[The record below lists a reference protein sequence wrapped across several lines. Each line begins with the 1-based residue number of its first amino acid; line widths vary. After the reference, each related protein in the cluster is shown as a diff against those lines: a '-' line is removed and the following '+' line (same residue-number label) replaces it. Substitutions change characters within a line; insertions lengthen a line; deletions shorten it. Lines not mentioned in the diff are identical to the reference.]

1 MTDEI
6 PIARKW
12 GWFVVLGIISVLGG
26 VFALGHPLIVT
37 LAGVIFIGAALLVS
51 GVAQIVQ
58 AFMTKGWSGFL
69 FSILG
74 GLLSII
80 AGVLIMQ
87 EPVAGSVIITMFLL
101 AVLVVSGVL
110 RIMLAFRH
118 RHMSLWW
125 LMALGGLVSVV
136 VGIMLYQALPWSGLW
151 VLGTL
156 IAVEMIVQGISWI
169 GFGMDLRK
177 LGQSPQAAI

>member
-1 MTDEI
+1 VI
-6 PIARKW
+6 
-12 GWFVVLGIISVLGG
+12 LGIVSVLGG

-58 AFMTKGWSGFL
+58 AFMTKAWSGFL

-74 GLLSII
+74 GLLSIVG
-80 AGVLIMQ
+80 GVLIMQ

-118 RHMSLWW
+118 RHLAMWW

-156 IAVEMIVQGISWI
+156 IAVEMIVQGVGWI
-169 GFGMDLRK
+169 GFGLGLRK
-177 LGQSPQAAI
+177 LSATT